1 MEKEAINTV
10 EVILAFLRNH
20 LILNNIYHLL
30 VGVALSY
37 ISWAS
42 IYWYSKKEFIF
53 LLDFKKSEYE
63 TTFIKEYSKSLFMG
77 ILHLIMPMLTIY
89 VLNEYEPVYGF
100 VNFLVISLVFNGI
113 LYKTRRLLIASALFS
128 VYAFVPYYMFD
139 LGAPLYFLVV
149 YALGVTCYKQLGN
162 KTFIN

>member
-1 MEKEAINTV
+1 
-10 EVILAFLRNH
+10 
-20 LILNNIYHLL
+20 
-30 VGVALSY
+30 
-37 ISWAS
+37 
-42 IYWYSKKEFIF
+42 
-53 LLDFKKSEYE
+53 
-63 TTFIKEYSKSLFMG
+63 MG

-113 LYKTRRLLIASALFS
+113 LYKTRRLLIASVLFS
-128 VYAFVPYYMFD
+128 VYTFVPYYMFD

-149 YALGVTCYKQLGN
+149 YAFGVTCYKQLGN